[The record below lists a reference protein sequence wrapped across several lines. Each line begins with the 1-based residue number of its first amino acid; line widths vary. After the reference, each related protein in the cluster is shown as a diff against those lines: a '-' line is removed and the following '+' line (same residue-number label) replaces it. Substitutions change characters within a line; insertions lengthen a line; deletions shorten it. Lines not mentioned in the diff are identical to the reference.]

1 MCPNKEQQV
10 TTSKTTKKVVK
21 KKTAKSVKPAAKKS
35 AAPKTGASKTGAPKA
50 PKKSASAAADNLRL
64 MERRKHPRFLLSREQ
79 FREVRSGRIFP
90 VYDLSASG
98 LSIQIDEKYWQ
109 PGSIIT
115 GILNLHPDSIELS
128 PRLIGYYGERA
139 ALKLEAVSTYAR
151 SVLQRALS
159 PRRLGASLALVREK
173 LPMADYWFH
182 GVCNTDLLLR
192 LGPQGDI
199 AKAEVF
205 FSNYYWSWNESQAKI
220 ATGVC
225 QSVGKEKREADLLAV
240 EPVKIE
246 SVDLSMDARADEE
259 KTRWA
264 KGIIEAAPLEPRL
277 KDLLLK
283 KFPAPTA
290 P

>member
-1 MCPNKEQQV
+1 M
-10 TTSKTTKKVVK
+10 KTTKKVAK
-21 KKTAKSVKPAAKKS
+21 KKTTKASEKRIATASSSPTTPATRKASPKS
-35 AAPKTGASKTGAPKA
+35 AADK
-50 PKKSASAAADNLRL
+50 LRL

-98 LSIQIDEKYWQ
+98 LCIHVDEKYWQ
-109 PGSIIT
+109 PGAIIT

-128 PRLIGYYGERA
+128 PRLIGYYGDRA

-159 PRRLGASLALVREK
+159 PRRLGLSLMLVREK
-173 LPMADYWFH
+173 LPMADYWYH

-192 LGPQGDI
+192 LNPQGDI
-199 AKAEVF
+199 YKVEVF
-205 FSNYYWSWNESQAKI
+205 FSNSYWSWSESNGNI

-225 QSVGKEKREADLLAV
+225 QSFGREKREDLLLAV

-246 SVDLSMDARADEE
+246 QIDLAMDAKPDEE

-283 KFPAPTA
+283 KFPSASN
-290 P
+290 

>member
-1 MCPNKEQQV
+1 M
-10 TTSKTTKKVVK
+10 TTSKTTKKVAK
-21 KKTAKSVKPAAKKS
+21 KKTTKSGSGSAKKTS
-35 AAPKTGASKTGAPKA
+35 AKTT
-50 PKKSASAAADNLRL
+50 SAAADKLRL

-98 LSIQIDEKYWQ
+98 LCIHVDEKYWQ
-109 PGSIIT
+109 PGTIIT

-128 PRLIGYYGERA
+128 PRLVGYYGDRA

-159 PRRLGASLALVREK
+159 PRRLGLSLTLVREK
-173 LPMADYWFH
+173 LPMADYWYH

-192 LGPQGDI
+192 LNPQGDI
-199 AKAEVF
+199 SKAEVF
-205 FSNYYWSWNESQAKI
+205 FSNAYWSWSESSGKI

-225 QSVGKEKREADLLAV
+225 QSFGREKREDMLLAV
-240 EPVKIE
+240 EPVKLE
-246 SVDLSMDARADEE
+246 SIDLAMDAKPDDE

-277 KDLLLK
+277 KETLLK
-283 KFPAPTA
+283 KFASPEN
-290 P
+290 